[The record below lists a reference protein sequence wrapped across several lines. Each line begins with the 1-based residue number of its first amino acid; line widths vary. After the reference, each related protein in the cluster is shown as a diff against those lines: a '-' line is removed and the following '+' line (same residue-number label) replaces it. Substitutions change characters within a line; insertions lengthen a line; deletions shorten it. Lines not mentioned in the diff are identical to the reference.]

1 MDACMALIPAGTTTS
16 SSAFT
21 ATASRH
27 VPVLCGKITRAPF
40 DRPFTSAATST
51 TIPAP
56 SNPGVAGSSAR
67 TGYFPSIWFKSAGL
81 IGAARIFTI
90 TSPAAGVGH
99 GRDSTRN
106 TSAGFPCV
114 SYTAAFIVFMM
125 SSSQH
130 PHASANNP
138 QTHRSPGGLS
148 SSAWQT
154 ATRVALFGMVVN
166 SIFAIAKILG
176 GFFGHAYVL
185 IADGIE
191 SGLDVAGSFVI
202 WSGLKVAARPPDASH
217 PYGHGKAEPIAAMI
231 VAVGVVAAAVGLAI
245 QSVREIFLPHHAPA
259 PYTLVILVV
268 VIMIKETLFRYVN
281 RIGRDIDSTAVQ
293 TDAWH
298 HRSDALTSAAAFIGI
313 SVALIG
319 GRRWQSADDW
329 AAIFACAVIATNGI
343 RLLRPAFYEIMDTAP
358 RKIVK
363 SVCSVASS
371 VPGVIDV
378 ENCRARKMGLDFYVD
393 LHVGV
398 DGNISVHEGHEI
410 AHRVKAAIQQSNS
423 RVADVLVHIEPAQP

>member
-1 MDACMALIPAGTTTS
+1 M
-16 SSAFT
+16 
-21 ATASRH
+21 
-27 VPVLCGKITRAPF
+27 
-40 DRPFTSAATST
+40 
-51 TIPAP
+51 AP
-56 SNPGVAGSSAR
+56 SP
-67 TGYFPSIWFKSAGL
+67 
-81 IGAARIFTI
+81 
-90 TSPAAGVGH
+90 
-99 GRDSTRN
+99 
-106 TSAGFPCV
+106 
-114 SYTAAFIVFMM
+114 
-125 SSSQH
+125 H
-130 PHASANNP
+130 PHASADNL
-138 QTHRSPGGLS
+138 QTRRAPGGMT

-154 ATRVALFGMVVN
+154 GARVALFGMIVN
-166 SIFAIAKILG
+166 SIFAGVKILG

-231 VAVGVVAAAVGLAI
+231 VAVGVLAAAVGLAI

-268 VIMIKETLFRYVN
+268 VIVIKETLFRYVN

-313 SVALIG
+313 SAALIG
-319 GRRWQSADDW
+319 GKRWQSADDW

-363 SVCSVASS
+363 EVCSVASS
-371 VPGVIDV
+371 VPGVIEV
-378 ENCRARKMGLDFYVD
+378 EKCRARKMGLDFYVD

-398 DGNISVHEGHEI
+398 DGSISVHEGHEI
-410 AHRVKAAIQQSNS
+410 AHQVKAAIQQSDS
-423 RVADVLVHIEPAQP
+423 RVADVLVHIEPARL

>member
-1 MDACMALIPAGTTTS
+1 MT
-16 SSAFT
+16 
-21 ATASRH
+21 
-27 VPVLCGKITRAPF
+27 
-40 DRPFTSAATST
+40 
-51 TIPAP
+51 
-56 SNPGVAGSSAR
+56 
-67 TGYFPSIWFKSAGL
+67 
-81 IGAARIFTI
+81 
-90 TSPAAGVGH
+90 
-99 GRDSTRN
+99 
-106 TSAGFPCV
+106 
-114 SYTAAFIVFMM
+114 
-125 SSSQH
+125 
-130 PHASANNP
+130 
-138 QTHRSPGGLS
+138 

-154 ATRVALFGMVVN
+154 GARVALFGMIVN

-268 VIMIKETLFRYVN
+268 VIVIKETLFRYVN
-281 RIGRDIDSTAVQ
+281 RIGSDIDSTAVK